1 MLSRLLHT
9 AGGDFDRAL
18 GAIKART
25 IIMHCAYDTYFPPVD
40 SEYEAS
46 RIPGAECRVIPSI
59 WGHMTLWNSVDRAFI
74 DAGLA
79 DLLRD

>member
-1 MLSRLLHT
+1 MP
-9 AGGDFDRAL
+9 
-18 GAIKART
+18 
-25 IIMHCAYDTYFPPVD
+25 CAYDTYFPPVD

-59 WGHMTLWNSVDRAFI
+59 CGHMTLWNSVDRAFI